1 MNMTTSVRIYQE
13 NEGIAKELIRTREL
27 SKIINEFLRQYME
40 QKGITYKGKD
50 EEITELKEAL
60 EKKEAQYEAFKKEV
74 IQ

>member
-27 SKIINEFLRQYME
+27 SKIINEFLKQYRE
-40 QKGITYKGKD
+40 QEGIAYKGKD
-50 EEITELKEAL
+50 EEIMELKEAL
-60 EKKEAQYEAFKKEV
+60 EKKEAQYEALKKEV